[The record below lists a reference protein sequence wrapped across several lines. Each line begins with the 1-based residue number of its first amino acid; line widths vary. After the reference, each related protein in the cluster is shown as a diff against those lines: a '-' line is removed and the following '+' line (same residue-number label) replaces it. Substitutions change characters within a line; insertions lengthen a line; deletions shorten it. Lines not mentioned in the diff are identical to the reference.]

1 MGSRFRS
8 GKMRILC
15 VDDEPL
21 IRKLLQRSLGDLA
34 PVDLAASSQEGLEA
48 VTGDPNSYALI
59 VSDNRMPSEDD
70 GVRFF
75 ESIFPIYSGCLN
87 PPVRVMVTG
96 TTYAGLAERLKPLGV
111 ERILEKPLRVN
122 DLRQIAQEALARYKP

>member
-1 MGSRFRS
+1 M
-8 GKMRILC
+8 KILC

-21 IRKLLQRSLGDLA
+21 IRRLLQRSLGDLA

-48 VTGDPNSYALI
+48 VTRDPNSYALI

-75 ESIFPIYSGCLN
+75 ESIFPIYSGCQN
-87 PPVRVMVTG
+87 PPVCVMLTG
-96 TTYAGLAERLKPLGV
+96 TTYTGLAEKLVSLGV
-111 ERILEKPLRVN
+111 ERILEKPLRVS
-122 DLRQIAQEALARYKP
+122 DLHQIAIDALARYEP